1 MGFMH
6 NFFKII
12 DKLLVGAG
20 GGGGIQTI
28 FITSRIPTRVKL
40 VLIPKVPNPEL
51 VSHFRP
57 ISVCN
62 TL

>member
-12 DKLLVGAG
+12 DKLG

-40 VLIPKVPNPEL
+40 VLIPKVPSPEL